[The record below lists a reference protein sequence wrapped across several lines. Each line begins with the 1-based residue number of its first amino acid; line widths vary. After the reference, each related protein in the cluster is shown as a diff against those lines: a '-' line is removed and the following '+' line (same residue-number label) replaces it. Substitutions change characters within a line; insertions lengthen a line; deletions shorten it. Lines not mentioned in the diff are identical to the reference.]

1 MNEFDDEIAEAIARA
16 AVEGDSRRRIEE
28 SFDEPETTYPDATRA
43 VPVRDDTGDGR
54 NPVVGFIGDIVRD
67 WAEAPFTGTL
77 GYMTTYPGNPV
88 GWVGKA
94 TKGGKVL
101 GPMLKEL
108 GWDTLLWSDFGGD
121 AKGPFAR
128 ANDVEREWWKTVSN
142 PDNVK
147 HMLRGLGMTARENM
161 EKYLDR
167 NTPGGIKR

>member
-1 MNEFDDEIAEAIARA
+1 MDEFENEIAEAIARA
-16 AVEGDSRRRIEE
+16 ALDGDSRRHVEE
-28 SFDEPETTYPDATRA
+28 SFRNPPRVATDKTAA
-43 VPVRDDTGDGR
+43 VPVREPDDDER
-54 NPVVGFIGDIVRD
+54 NPVAGFVGDIVED

-88 GWVGKA
+88 GWFGKVA
-94 TKGGKVL
+94 KGGKVL

-121 AKGPFAR
+121 VKGPFAR
-128 ANDVEREWWKTVSN
+128 ANDVERELWKTLSN
-142 PDNVK
+142 PDNVR
-147 HMLRGLGMTARENM
+147 HMFRGLGMTARENM

>member
-1 MNEFDDEIAEAIARA
+1 MDDFETEIAEAIARA
-16 AVEGDSRRRIEE
+16 AMDGDSRRRVEE
-28 SFDEPETTYPDATRA
+28 SFRNPQTVEADKTAA
-43 VPVRDDTGDGR
+43 VPIGEADDER
-54 NPVVGFIGDIVRD
+54 NPVVGFVGDLVKD

-77 GYMTTYPGNPV
+77 GYMTTYPGNAV

-94 TKGGKVL
+94 AKGGKVL

-142 PDNVK
+142 PDNVR

-167 NTPGGIKR
+167 NTPGGLKR